1 MIFVIRSPEQTLSE
15 SIFDLEPKNYR
26 ETVIP
31 TMDSD
36 ENNILLGLKFSN
48 DLRFPVRN
56 GGHQVVLELQ
66 LLSQR
71 CAPKSHQNK
80 IYNRKMHKLIY
91 ITIVW
96 NAKPG

>member
-1 MIFVIRSPEQTLSE
+1 MIESFIMIFVIRSPEQTLSE

-36 ENNILLGLKFSN
+36 EDNILLGLQFSN

-56 GGHQVVLELQ
+56 GGH
-66 LLSQR
+66 
-71 CAPKSHQNK
+71 
-80 IYNRKMHKLIY
+80 
-91 ITIVW
+91 
-96 NAKPG
+96 